1 MALVLVPTA
10 LRQLTGGES
19 RVAVHGGTLGACI
32 DELERRF
39 PGMHDRLVDH
49 EGEVQPQIAIYV
61 GGDDVRTLQDLGT
74 PVRPDDE
81 IAIVPAIAGG

>member
-10 LRQLTGGES
+10 LRQIAHGVS
-19 RVAVHGGTLGACI
+19 RVTVHGNTLGACI

-39 PGMHDRLVDH
+39 PGMHERLVDH

-61 GGDDVRTLQDLGT
+61 GGEDVRTLQDLGT
-74 PVRPDDE
+74 PVRPNDE
-81 IAIVPAIAGG
+81 ITIVPAIAGG